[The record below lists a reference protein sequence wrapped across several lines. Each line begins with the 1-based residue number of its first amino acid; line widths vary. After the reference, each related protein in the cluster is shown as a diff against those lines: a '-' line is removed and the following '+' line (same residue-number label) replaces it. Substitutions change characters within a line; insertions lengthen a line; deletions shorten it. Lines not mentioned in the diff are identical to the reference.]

1 MDYVLER
8 RVPLNIIEMKGI
20 SKVYGEGENKLY
32 ALRDVNLEI
41 EKGSVVSVIGASGS
55 GKSTLLN
62 IMGGVDKPTEGT
74 VFFDGE
80 EITNFSDDKMSEFR
94 RKKIGFI
101 FQSYHLIPVLTVE
114 ENITMPV
121 LLDGKKPDKEYID
134 HVIEMLGL
142 SDRVK
147 HLPNQLSGGQ
157 QQRTAI
163 ARALANK
170 PSLILADEPTG
181 ALDSKNGQEV
191 MDLLMKSV
199 NDIGQ
204 TLVIIT
210 HNNDIADM
218 ASRKIEIKD
227 GQIK

>member
-74 VFFDGE
+74 VIFDGE

>member
-41 EKGSVVSVIGASGS
+41 ENGSVVSVIGASGS

-74 VFFDGE
+74 VIFDGE

-218 ASRKIEIKD
+218 ASRKIEITD

>member
-1 MDYVLER
+1 M
-8 RVPLNIIEMKGI
+8 NIIEMKGI

-74 VFFDGE
+74 VIFDGE